1 MTEACRE
8 PMKRSRRQTR
18 TPAKRNPLAKALRS
32 GIYAKPRVV
41 EPADRY
47 KRRPKHPRRP
57 AEGEDEP

>member
-1 MTEACRE
+1 
-8 PMKRSRRQTR
+8 MKRSRRQTR

>member
-1 MTEACRE
+1 MTKACQN

-18 TPAKRNPLAKALRS
+18 SPAKRNPLAKLLRS

-47 KRRPKHPRRP
+47 KRRPKHRRRQP
-57 AEGEDEP
+57 EVEDEA